1 MMRVIK
7 VGGRVLGDAKLAL
20 VLAGVWQGSTPG
32 DGHGACV
39 VHGGGDDVTALQRA
53 FGVTPRFVN
62 GRRATSEQDITLLR
76 MALSGSTNKAL
87 VASLVAAGVPAVGI
101 SGEDAALIAA
111 RPLSPAVLGAVGI
124 PLRVNVT
131 LLRHL
136 LAGGY
141 LPVVSPVSANAA
153 EIGGGALNVNADD
166 AAAAIAVALHADE
179 LLLIADV
186 PAVLVDGTPIPALDS
201 DSAMDLIGRG
211 QADGGMAPKLEAAL
225 FALEHGVARVRIGDL
240 AALSDHSRGTV
251 LSSSRSAA

>member
-7 VGGRVLGDAKLAL
+7 VGGRVLGDPRLAPA
-20 VLAGVWQGSTPG
+20 LASVWKGTTG
-32 DGHGACV
+32 DGDGACV

-62 GRRATSEQDITLLR
+62 GRRATSDQDITLLR

-87 VASLVAAGVPAVGI
+87 VAALVAAGAPAVGI

-111 RPLSPAVLGAVGI
+111 RPLSPKLLGAVGV
-124 PLRVNVT
+124 PLRVNAT

-153 EIGGGALNVNADD
+153 DVGGGALNVNADD
-166 AAAAIAVALHADE
+166 AAAAIAVALQAHE

-186 PAVLVDGTPIPALDS
+186 PAVLVDGSPVLTLDA

-211 QADGGMAPKLEAAL
+211 QADGGMGPKLEAAL

-240 AALSDHSRGTV
+240 TAVSDHSRGTV